1 MLSSLTVKNYAL
13 IQSLEVDFFPGMCV
27 ITGETGAGKS
37 ILLGALGLVL
47 GKRADLS
54 VVYDKNQKCVVEA
67 IFHVKDY
74 DLRLFFDKND
84 LDFEDITTIRRE
96 ILPSGKSRAFVNDT
110 PTNLSVLNE
119 LSQKLIDIHSQ
130 HETLQLAD
138 QQFQFEIID
147 TVGANKE
154 LLTIYQKGFRKLKTL
169 RKELKELQDQI
180 EKEKENQNYNQFMLD
195 ELNSA
200 KLRAGEIE
208 ELEDVLNRLSHAEE
222 IQNNLINAVDLAED
236 EQVGLNSNL
245 VLFKSFLEK
254 NAKYDKNFLTLY
266 ERFQSSLIEFQ
277 DIIDELRSEIDR
289 VEANPGEL
297 QKTNDRLQLLYDL
310 LKKHRVSEVEE
321 LLEIEKDYSTKVN
334 LTQQATDLL
343 DTKEKE
349 INSVENELRNI
360 ASEIS
365 NNRKKAA
372 EQFTKNLHGKLSFL
386 EMTNTRVSIEFK
398 ESVLLLSNGIDQMDF
413 YISSDTGKTFDLV
426 KKIASG
432 GEMSRIMLAV
442 KNILSQMSQ
451 LPTIIFDEIDTGVS
465 GEVSKKVALLM
476 NEMSNYMQVFA
487 ITHLPQIAA
496 YGERHY
502 KVFKDV
508 SNEGVTSN
516 IKELNKSERVEELAE
531 MLGGKELTASAI
543 AHAKELLSI

>member
-13 IQSLEVDFFPGMCV
+13 IQSLETNFFPGMSV

-67 IFHVKDY
+67 IFNVKDY
-74 DLRLFFDKND
+74 DLKLFFEKND

-147 TVGANKE
+147 TVGANKL
-154 LLTIYQKGFRKLKTL
+154 LLTIYQKGFRKLKIL

-180 EKEKENQNYNQFMLD
+180 EKEKENQNYNQFMFD
-195 ELNSA
+195 ELSSA
-200 KLRAGEIE
+200 NLRAGEIE
-208 ELEDVLNRLSHAEE
+208 QLEEVLNKLSHAEE
-222 IQNNLINAVDLAED
+222 IQNNLINAVDLADD
-236 EQVGLNSNL
+236 EQIGLNSNL
-245 VLFKSFLEK
+245 ILFKSFLER
-254 NAKYDKNFLTLY
+254 NAKYDKNFLVLY

-289 VEANPGEL
+289 VEADPGEL

-310 LKKHRVSEVEE
+310 LKKHRVSDIEE
-321 LLEIEKDYSTKVN
+321 LLEIENDYLSKVN

-343 DTKEKE
+343 EMKEKE
-349 INSVENELRNI
+349 IHSVENELRNT

-372 EQFTKNLHGKLSFL
+372 EQFTRNLHEKLSFL
-386 EMTNTRVSIEFK
+386 EMKNTRINIEFQ
-398 ESVLLLSNGIDQMDF
+398 ESAIFLSNGIDQMDF
-413 YISSDTGKTFDLV
+413 YISSDAGKTFDLV

-496 YGERHY
+496 YGEHHF
-502 KVFKDV
+502 KVFKEV
-508 SNEGVTSN
+508 SKEGVTSN

-531 MLGGKELTASAI
+531 MLGGKELTASAL